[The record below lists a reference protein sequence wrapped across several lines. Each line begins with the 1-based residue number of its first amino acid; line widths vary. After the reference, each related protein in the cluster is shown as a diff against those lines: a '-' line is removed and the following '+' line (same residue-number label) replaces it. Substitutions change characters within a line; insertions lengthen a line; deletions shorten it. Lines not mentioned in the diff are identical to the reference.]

1 MTTAPAVAEATPER
15 EPNPGSAAVNA
26 AVRSSLPTRA
36 GQYGRV
42 QAERLVKRLVWSRR
56 LRAMVESLPAGL
68 EDAGAWVVDPEP
80 TPAER
85 ALAQRVE
92 SRRAQIAQAT
102 GTISSY
108 HSPMP
113 GTFQRAADGHAIPG
127 PLLPHRAG
135 AHAKTGSK
143 PAKGILLN
151 RIAIGIGAKR
161 ILELGANTGLSG
173 SYLAASPACQ
183 QLVTIEGSPE
193 LAAVA
198 RQTLAQFTAGA
209 DVRAALFDDA
219 LDELTEEPPFDL
231 AFIDGQH
238 EGAATEYYCRR
249 VLPLMNQQ
257 GGVVVFDDITWSQDM
272 RQAWLNIVDS
282 GSFAL
287 TVDFG
292 RIGLGVLG
300 VERPGGHVDFPRY
313 LGRGHV
319 PQRIGDS

>member
-1 MTTAPAVAEATPER
+1 MTTAPAVAEVTPEP
-15 EPNPGSAAVNA
+15 EPVPGSAAVNA
-26 AVRSSLPTRA
+26 PVRSPLPIRA

-56 LRAMVESLPAGL
+56 IRAMVDALPAGL
-68 EDAGAWVVDPEP
+68 QDAGAWVVDPEP
-80 TPAER
+80 TLAER
-85 ALAQRVE
+85 QLAERVE

-113 GTFQRAADGHAIPG
+113 GSFQRAADGHAIPG

-151 RIAIGIGAKR
+151 RIATGIAAKR

-173 SYLAASPACQ
+173 SYLAASPSCEL
-183 QLVTIEGSPE
+183 LVTIEGSPE

-198 RQTLAQFTAGA
+198 RQTLAQFTTGA

-219 LDELTEEPPFDL
+219 LDDLAEELPFDL

-238 EGAATEYYCRR
+238 EGGATEYYCRR
-249 VLPLMNQQ
+249 VLPLMHQQ

-282 GSFAL
+282 GAFAL

-292 RIGLGVLG
+292 RVGLGILG
-300 VERPGGHVDFPRY
+300 AERPSGHMDFPRY

-319 PQRIGDS
+319 QQRVGDS

>member
-1 MTTAPAVAEATPER
+1 MTTAPAVAEVTPEP
-15 EPNPGSAAVNA
+15 EPTPGSTAVNA
-26 AVRSSLPTRA
+26 PVRTSLPVRA

-56 LRAMVESLPAGL
+56 LRMMVDSLPAGL

-80 TPAER
+80 TAAER
-85 ALAQRVE
+85 ELAARIE
-92 SRRAQIAQAT
+92 GRRAQIAEAT

-113 GTFQRAADGHAIPG
+113 GTFQRAADGHALPG

-151 RIAIGIGAKR
+151 RIAAGIGARR

-173 SYLAASPACQ
+173 SYLAASASCER
-183 QLVTIEGSPE
+183 LVTIEGSPE

-198 RQTLAQFTAGA
+198 RQTLAQFTQGA

-219 LDELTEEPPFDL
+219 LDDLAGEPAFDL

-238 EGAATEYYCRR
+238 EGAATEYYCQR

-257 GGVVVFDDITWSQDM
+257 GGVVIFDDITWSQDM
-272 RQAWLNIVDS
+272 RQAWLNIVDC
-282 GSFAL
+282 GAFAL

-292 RIGLGVLG
+292 RIGLGLLG
-300 VERPGGHVDFPRY
+300 PERPGGHVDFPKY

-319 PQRIGDS
+319 PQRIGDN